1 MYDPIILAQIFW
13 TGLAS
18 ASPHVLM
25 TLGFALTLKVT
36 GLWNFAQAGFMAI
49 AFYTMYLAL
58 NWCGLPVFIAV
69 PLAIATTAAASL
81 ATESYGLQV
90 LRERQSGN
98 LTFFIFT
105 LILSEFIIYI
115 ITLIFGTE
123 PQTLYKSI
131 LSPMQMVGGIAV
143 SDWDLLGVGLM
154 ALGML
159 LLWVFMAFTKEGQC
173 LTAVADNAKLAEL
186 YGISARRAYRVT
198 SILASFF
205 IVASMYLIGSHGGI
219 VPNTPLELVL
229 SAVLG
234 TLLGGIGRVFAA
246 GAAAIFL
253 ALIQSFSILFLASRW
268 QNLLLYGFLFLAILI
283 FPRGVR
289 MPRFRFALLAG
300 R

>member
-1 MYDPIILAQIFW
+1 MY
-13 TGLAS
+13 
-18 ASPHVLM
+18 M
-25 TLGFALTLKVT
+25 
-36 GLWNFAQAGFMAI
+36 
-49 AFYTMYLAL
+49 AL
-58 NWCGLPVFIAV
+58 NWLGLPIAV
-69 PLAIATTAAASL
+69 AVLLAIGTTVAASL
-81 ATESYGLQV
+81 ATEAYGLQV

-105 LILSEFIIYI
+105 LILSEFLIYV

-123 PQTLYKSI
+123 PQTLFKSI
-131 LSPMQMVGGIAV
+131 LSPVQIIGGVAV
-143 SDWDLLGVGLM
+143 SDWDMLGVGLM
-154 ALGML
+154 IGGMFALWL
-159 LLWVFMAFTKEGQC
+159 FMTFTRDGQF

-186 YGISARRAYRVT
+186 YGISARRSYRVT
-198 SILASFF
+198 AVIASLF

-246 GAAAIFL
+246 GAASIFL

-268 QNLLLYGFLFLAILI
+268 QNLLLYGFLFVAILL

-289 MPRFRFALLAG
+289 LPKFRFALLAG

>member
-13 TGLAS
+13 TGMATS
-18 ASPHVLM
+18 APLVLM
-25 TLGFALTLKVT
+25 TMGFALTLKVT
-36 GLWNFAQAGFMAI
+36 GLWNFAQAGIMAI

-58 NWCGLPVFIAV
+58 NLLGLPIVVAV
-69 PLAIATTAAASL
+69 AMAVGTTVAASL
-81 ATESYGLQV
+81 ATEVFGLQV

-105 LILSEFIIYI
+105 LILSEFIIYV
-115 ITLIFGTE
+115 ITLMFGTE
-123 PQTLYKSI
+123 PQTLFKSI
-131 LSPMQMVGGIAV
+131 LSPMQIVGGVAI
-143 SDWDLLGVGLM
+143 SNWDLLGVGLM
-154 ALGML
+154 VSGLVF
-159 LLWVFMAFTKEGQC
+159 LWLFMRFTREGQF

-198 SILASFF
+198 AAIASLF

-229 SAVLG
+229 SAVLA
-234 TLLGGIGRVFAA
+234 TLLGGIGRVF
-246 GAAAIFL
+246 GAAAASIFL

-268 QNLLLYGFLFLAILI
+268 QNLLLYGFLFIAILL

-289 MPRFRFALLAG
+289 MPKFRFALLAG

>member
-1 MYDPIILAQIFW
+1 VYDPIILAQIFW

-25 TLGFALTLKVT
+25 TVGFALTLKVT
-36 GLWNFAQAGFMAI
+36 GLWNFAQAGFMAV
-49 AFYTMYLAL
+49 AFYTMYMAL
-58 NWCGLPVFIAV
+58 NWLGLPIAV
-69 PLAIATTAAASL
+69 AVLLAIGTTVAASL
-81 ATESYGLQV
+81 ATEAYGLQV

-105 LILSEFIIYI
+105 LILSEFLIYV

-123 PQTLYKSI
+123 PQTLFKSI
-131 LSPMQMVGGIAV
+131 LSPVQIIGGVAV
-143 SDWDLLGVGLM
+143 SDWDMLGVGLM
-154 ALGML
+154 IGGMFALWL
-159 LLWVFMAFTKEGQC
+159 FMTFTRDGQF

-186 YGISARRAYRVT
+186 YGISARRSYRVT
-198 SILASFF
+198 AVIASLF

-246 GAAAIFL
+246 GAASIFL

-268 QNLLLYGFLFLAILI
+268 QNLLLYGFLFVAILL

-289 MPRFRFALLAG
+289 LPKFRFALLAG